1 QKGRCLL
8 SPYFPLLP
16 LTSPYFPFLIMF
28 IDEATIYVQSG
39 AGGDGAVAFR
49 REKYVPKGGPSGGDG
64 GKGGDVILVADR
76 SVKTLIDFRYH
87 PHVKAERGRH
97 GEGALRKGADGAD
110 AVVHVPP
117 GTVVY
122 DAATNELLADL
133 VNDGDRVVVAR
144 GGRGGRGNAHFA
156 SPTHRAPSFAEK
168 GEPGTSR
175 TLRIVL
181 KLLADVGVIG
191 FPNVG
196 KSTFISVISAA
207 RPKIADYPFTTLVPN
222 LGTVQI
228 EDYSFVVADL
238 PGLIE
243 GAHAGAGLGHQFLKH
258 IERTRLLV
266 HILDMAG
273 VEGRDPLRDF
283 HAINEELRLFN
294 EELARKPQI
303 VAANKMDL
311 PQAQEN
317 LKRCAPQLR
326 RLGYE
331 VFPISAATGQGVQPL
346 LYAMAHR
353 LKEMDTG
360 EAAPPC
366 QPQRVTARVI
376 ETPLEITRSEDGDWV
391 VRGDRVEKLIAMT
404 NLDNDEAVARLQ
416 RRLDRLGIF
425 RALRDKGVQEGDRV
439 RIGEAVFTFT
449 E

>member
-1 QKGRCLL
+1 
-8 SPYFPLLP
+8 
-16 LTSPYFPFLIMF
+16 MF
-28 IDEATIYVQSG
+28 IDEAVIYVQSG
-39 AGGDGAVAFR
+39 AGGDGVAAFR

-64 GKGGDVILVADR
+64 GKGGDVVLVADR

-87 PHVKAERGRH
+87 PHIKAERGGH
-97 GEGALRKGADGAD
+97 GEGSRRKGADGAG

-122 DAATNELLADL
+122 DAQTNELLADL
-133 VNDGDRVVVAR
+133 VHHGDRVVVAR

-168 GEPGTSR
+168 GEPGESR

-222 LGTVQI
+222 LGTVKV

-243 GAHAGAGLGHQFLKH
+243 GAHAGTGLGHQFLKH
-258 IERTRLLV
+258 VERTRLLV
-266 HILDMAG
+266 HILDMAS

-283 HAINEELRLFN
+283 HVINEELRLFD
-294 EELARKPQI
+294 EALARKPQI

-311 PQAQEN
+311 PPAREN
-317 LKRCAPQLR
+317 LARCEPVLR
-326 RLGYE
+326 EMGYD
-331 VFPISAATGQGVQPL
+331 VFPISAATGVGIRSL
-346 LYAMAHR
+346 LYAMMQR
-353 LKEMDTG
+353 VKEMDAR
-360 EAAPPC
+360 EREAPPE
-366 QPQRVTARVI
+366 PPVVTARVV
-376 ETPLEITRSEDGDWV
+376 ETPLEISQSEDGAWV
-391 VRGDRVEKLIAMT
+391 VRGARVEKLIAMT
-404 NLDNDEAVARLQ
+404 DLDNDEAVARLQ
-416 RRLDRLGIF
+416 RRLEHLGVF
-425 RALRDKGVQEGDRV
+425 RALRDKGVREGDSV